1 MPGTMNHARPR
12 YLESKRSVDDRA
24 LSRRVR
30 ERLLSDLP
38 ANPSIV
44 EAGCG
49 TGVTVSRLRSWGIDS
64 GRYLGIDTDERIVA
78 FARDV
83 RPKAL
88 RRRGC
93 SVIDPTDSLDFLPAD
108 SDGTDPDFTVADL
121 DVSFATGDALD
132 TLEAV
137 SDCDLVVAQA
147 FADLVPLSRFVSAVE
162 SALRPGGLAYVPI
175 TFDGGTIFQPDHPAD
190 DTVERAYHA
199 AIDARPGRDVRAGRH
214 LVDLFGRRPGT
225 LVDVDSSDWIVRPRG
240 SRYPADERYFL
251 SRILGFVEEAV
262 GSSSRSVDLWKKSC
276 ISMSFCTSVPCV
288 YCHHERRQWYPVER
302 GRLIRV
308 DGRDD
313 EQTDVSARSR
323 GRWGTRDT
331 RRLGRRNRR
340 RPRRP
345 DGVPNSRADR

>member
-1 MPGTMNHARPR
+1 MNHARPR

-30 ERLLSDLP
+30 ERLLAALPSDP
-38 ANPSIV
+38 RIV

-64 GRYLGIDTDERIVA
+64 GRYLGVDTDARIVA

-88 RRRGC
+88 RRRGYRVAARTDRTG
-93 SVIDPTDSLDFLPAD
+93 SPDETDWNGPTGRPGA
-108 SDGTDPDFTVADL
+108 GFTVADL
-121 DVSFATGDALD
+121 DVAFATADALE

-175 TFDGGTIFQPDHPAD
+175 TFDGGTIFQPDHPD
-190 DTVERAYHA
+190 DDAVEAAYHA
-199 AIDARPGRDVRAGRH
+199 SIDARWGRDVRAVRH
-214 LVDLFGRRPGT
+214 LIDLLGRRAGT
-225 LVDVDSSDWIVRPRG
+225 LLAIGSSDWIVRPRG

-262 GSSSRSVDLWKKSC
+262 GSSSHSVDGFDSWL
-276 ISMSFCTSVPCV
+276 
-288 YCHHERRQWYPVER
+288 
-302 GRLIRV
+302 
-308 DGRDD
+308 
-313 EQTDVSARSR
+313 A
-323 GRWGTRDT
+323 T
-331 RRLGRRNRR
+331 RREQLAAGSLTYVAHQY
-340 RPRRP
+340 
-345 DGVPNSRADR
+345 DLLYRAPER